1 MTMRAKKMAVVAA
14 ATALAAAGIV
24 WGARSETR
32 SAHAA
37 ESPDRAAADTPAG
50 RSVVAPGLV
59 EAKDDVVSLAFEAA
73 GGVESVLVH
82 EGDHVEKGQ
91 LLATLDAR
99 IARAQL
105 ARAEATL
112 AAAEAR
118 RDAALRGARP
128 SEIEAARADADALR
142 AQAAERALASE
153 RAEKLVTADAIP
165 TAERDTDR
173 NALDAARAQV
183 AASEARWSLL
193 REGTRVESR
202 REAVAAVEVARADVE
217 EARTR
222 LAQTELRAPRAAT
235 VLRRLVEP
243 GEQVT
248 TLPPTVV
255 IKIADAHDLRLR
267 AEVDEADIGSV
278 HVGQLGYATA
288 EAYGARR
295 FAGHVVRVEGE
306 LGRKRVRDDDPRARV
321 DTRVL
326 EAIFA
331 FDEPE
336 GVPLGLRMD
345 LHLQ

>member
-1 MTMRAKKMAVVAA
+1 MTRLAKWSAA
-14 ATALAAAGIV
+14 AAIVFAAAGV
-24 WGARSETR
+24 AWRARSETR
-32 SAHAA
+32 SAHGA
-37 ESPDRAAADTPAG
+37 ESPGQVATSRMI
-50 RSVVAPGLV
+50 VAPGLV
-59 EAKDDVVSLAFEAA
+59 EAKDDVVSLAFEAS
-73 GGVESVLVH
+73 GRVEAILVH

-91 LLATLDAR
+91 LVATLDAR

-105 ARAEATL
+105 ARAEAAL

-128 SEIEAARADADALR
+128 SEIEAARAEADALR
-142 AQAAERALASE
+142 AQAAERAVERE
-153 RAEKLVTADAIP
+153 RAERLRAADAIP
-165 TAERDTDR
+165 AAELDVDR
-173 NALDAARAQV
+173 NALEAARAQL

-193 REGTRVESR
+193 REGTRAESR

-217 EARTR
+217 DARTR

-255 IKIADAHDLRLR
+255 LKIADAQDLRLR
-267 AEVDEADIGSV
+267 AEVDEADLGRV
-278 HVGQLGYATA
+278 HVGQAGYATA

-295 FAGHVVRVEGE
+295 FAGRVLRVEGE

-326 EAIFA
+326 EVIFA
-331 FDEPE
+331 FADAE

-345 LHLQ
+345 LHLD